1 MAYSIT
7 PTLRKDRINKRTEEF
22 SLVIRVTIDRRHA
35 YFTIDKIK
43 KEDWNSEKL
52 EVRKSH
58 PNYAI
63 LNTRITN
70 DKATYQ
76 KIVNEIEVHYEG
88 GDKIEEFR
96 KRINRKS
103 QSTDFFEFVQKLN
116 DDLYTQRSYSTY
128 KRYISVINKFKEFY
142 KKERLSIGE
151 FKLELIRKFE
161 SHLIS
166 KLKNNQSTVTSNM
179 KVLSFY
185 LNQFYIELEID
196 LVKSPFTHYKMK
208 PEEFNPTFLEMSEI
222 RSIMSTSYTP
232 LNPLNEVKKI
242 FLFECFCGMRVGDI
256 LELKWKNFHVETKE
270 LHYVVRKTKKRT
282 IHPLN
287 DMAFDILNTKL
298 KKHKQDYGIIQK
310 GKYIFGF
317 LKKDITNLS
326 KEDGLNAIS
335 SSTALINR
343 RLKKIAKEVNINK
356 NLSTHVGR
364 HTYATLLVSLGGS
377 THYVKDL
384 LGHSSLKMTE
394 RYVSIVENSKRNTNN
409 LLNNIFDKSNN
420 SKHYGRKRKRT
431 EESISND

>member
-1 MAYSIT
+1 MSYSIT

-22 SLVIRVTIDRRHA
+22 SLVIRVTIDRKHA
-35 YFTIDKIK
+35 YCTIDKIK

-58 PNYAI
+58 PNHAI

-76 KIVNEIEVHYEG
+76 KIVNEIEVYYEG

-116 DDLYTQRSYSTY
+116 EDLYTQRSYSTY
-128 KRYISVINKFKEFY
+128 KRYVSVINKFKSFY

-166 KLKNNQSTVTSNM
+166 NLKNNQTTVTSNM

-185 LNQFYIELEID
+185 LNQFYIEHEID
-196 LVKSPFTHYKMK
+196 LIKSPFTHYSMK
-208 PEEFNPTFLEMSEI
+208 PEEFNPTFLEISEI
-222 RSIMSTSYTP
+222 QSIINMSYTP
-232 LNPLNEVKKI
+232 MNPLNEVKKI
-242 FLFECFCGMRVGDI
+242 FLFECFSGMRIGDI
-256 LELKWKNFHVETKE
+256 LELKWENFHIETKE
-270 LHYVVRKTKKRT
+270 LHYVVRKTKKET

-287 DMAFDILNTKL
+287 DLAFNILNRKL
-298 KKHKQDYGIIQK
+298 EKHKLDYGKIQK

-343 RLKKIAKEVNINK
+343 RLKKITEEVGINK
-356 NLSTHVGR
+356 NLSTHSSR
-364 HTYATLLVSLGGS
+364 HSKTCYCLLINILR
-377 THYVKDL
+377 T
-384 LGHSSLKMTE
+384 
-394 RYVSIVENSKRNTNN
+394 
-409 LLNNIFDKSNN
+409 NIF
-420 SKHYGRKRKRT
+420 
-431 EESISND
+431 SIGNDLETSLVLRSA